1 MYYSFFNESLVMFC
15 DASQN
20 VVLKDERQ
28 LQSQVLNVKWQCR
41 YHNMIFS
48 NNKIMFNKTPFKN
61 TFRSPDGVLL

>member
-41 YHNMIFS
+41 YDIFS
-48 NNKIMFNKTPFKN
+48 NNKRMFNKTPSKD